1 MREEPKDA
9 DYILITHDHYDHFFP
24 EDIGKAA
31 KAETILKAVELING
45 CRNPQ
50 DRYKVYSADFLHICR
65 KKFFISLLYLE
76 LSFGTIGKEQM
87 F

>member
-24 EDIGKAA
+24 EDIGKTA

-50 DRYKVYSADFLHICR
+50 DRYKVYSADFVCIFVG
-65 KKFFISLLYLE
+65 KSFSFSLLYL
-76 LSFGTIGKEQM
+76 
-87 F
+87 